1 MNITTAAHRTYSVAL
16 DRKGIRRTEM
26 GPGPL
31 GNRVRCFVPIAGEV
45 DEHWRQSFRAVQLED
60 TGYFRF
66 RLEMG
71 SNTIAFVSTDGE
83 ELEKELQVLTF
94 LLHAVNA
101 AASKTA

>member
-1 MNITTAAHRTYSVAL
+1 MNVAMSPRTYSVAL
-16 DRKGIRRTEM
+16 DRKHIRRTEM

-31 GNRVRCFVPIAGEV
+31 GNRVRCFVPVVGEV
-45 DEHWRQSFRAVQLED
+45 DEHWRQSFRGVQLED

-71 SNTIAFVSTDGE
+71 SNTIAFVAHDGE
-83 ELEKELQVLTF
+83 ELEKELQVLAV
-94 LLHAVNA
+94 LLAAVNT